1 MENNK
6 YEGFES
12 FEAEKIGL
20 AAKLFKRVLAN
31 KHYQATVD
39 KSAKLFSDLLQHSK
53 PFRKAIDE
61 LAGSEFFVS
70 DILQNLDWKR
80 MTDKAEL
87 GKLRLLTDLIG
98 RLRIRY
104 EMEFVLKKFDDISV
118 RGQEGNCLRDRLLC
132 RGKETP
138 GDNRSA
144 IGGSTEEAGREEGPG
159 KERVGSVCRGNEED
173 HI

>member
-31 KHYQATVD
+31 KHYKATVD
-39 KSAKLFSDLLQHSK
+39 KFAKLFSDLLQHSK

-104 EMEFVLKKFDDISV
+104 EMEFVLKKFDEENLAYSVLPLRLPISKLFKV
-118 RGQEGNCLRDRLLC
+118 KGEKILFSNVDDEARQKNLIERLTELRCIFDEISLRP
-132 RGKETP
+132 R
-138 GDNRSA
+138 
-144 IGGSTEEAGREEGPG
+144 
-159 KERVGSVCRGNEED
+159 
-173 HI
+173 